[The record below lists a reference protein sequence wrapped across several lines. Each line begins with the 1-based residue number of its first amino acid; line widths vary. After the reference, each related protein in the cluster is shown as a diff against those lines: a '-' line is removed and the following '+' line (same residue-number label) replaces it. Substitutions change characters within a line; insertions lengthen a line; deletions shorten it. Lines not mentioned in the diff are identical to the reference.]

1 MATKRNHKGGRKGL
15 RMSDSMKAKYAE
27 LFIEALNSM
36 EQHDYKQ
43 PWVAA
48 TVGAPCNLYRKG
60 KPYTVRAII
69 SGSLCLSA

>member
-48 TVGAPCNLYRKG
+48 VGGCALQPLSQG
-60 KPYTVRAII
+60 KAIP
-69 SGSLCLSA
+69 